1 MAATTAI
8 ALDRAGPVLRI
19 TLNRPEAR
27 NAMSLAMVAEL
38 TAALHEA
45 EQDGT
50 TRVVVLR
57 GAGGHFCAGA
67 DIKDMAAA
75 RGRLAE
81 DPEAVVKVN
90 ASFGVLCNA
99 YAASPLAIVAA
110 LEGTVM
116 GGGFGLACVAD
127 VVIAAEDTV
136 FRLPE
141 TSLGVLPAQIA
152 PYLVE
157 RLGYSEARRLA
168 VTGARLDPREA
179 LAIRLVHEVCPAASL
194 EDVIA
199 RVSRDI
205 LNCAPGALAATKA
218 LVRKARLSAPAD
230 LVDEAARAFSR
241 AALGPEGVEGMSA
254 FLQKRKA
261 AWVPQ

>member
-1 MAATTAI
+1 MVATTAI
-8 ALDRAGPVLRI
+8 SLDRAGPVLRV

-27 NAMSLAMVAEL
+27 NAMSLAMVGEL
-38 TAALHEA
+38 TAVLHEA
-45 EQDGT
+45 EQDGA

-67 DIKDMAAA
+67 DIRDMAAA

-81 DPEAVVKVN
+81 DPDAVVKVN

-168 VTGARLDPREA
+168 VTGSRIDAGQA